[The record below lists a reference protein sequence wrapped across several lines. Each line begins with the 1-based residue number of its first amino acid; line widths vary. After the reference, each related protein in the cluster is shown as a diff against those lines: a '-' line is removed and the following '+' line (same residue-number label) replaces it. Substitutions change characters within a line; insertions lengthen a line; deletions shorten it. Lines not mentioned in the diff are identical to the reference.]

1 MIWLTRG
8 VCAVCVLTAVVSG
21 SWFHGAFRVKPNSAD
36 PLNSSPDDRP
46 TVAALDERYQSAV
59 KGNDVATMDRIL
71 ADDFVLVTG
80 SGKSY
85 SKADLLKES
94 GSGEYVYE
102 HQEDTE
108 RNVRIWGDTAVV
120 TAKLWAKGMD
130 NGRPFDHTVCFS
142 DVYIRTP
149 RGWRYVFGQS
159 SLPLPQNSA
168 ANVIM
173 NFGEVRRQK
182 LGPGTGPEPM
192 ERVNDPTNNTLLNG
206 EAERRRVR
214 DRA

>member
-8 VCAVCVLTAVVSG
+8 LRAVCVLTAVVSG
-21 SWFHGAFRVKPNSAD
+21 SWFHAPFRVKPNSAT
-36 PLNSSPDDRP
+36 PLNSSPDDRS

-85 SKADLLKES
+85 SKPDLLKES
-94 GSGEYVYE
+94 GSGEYAYE

-130 NGRPFDHTVCFS
+130 NGRAFDHTVWFS

-168 ANVIM
+168 ATVQNEFRLKSADK
-173 NFGEVRRQK
+173 NWAR
-182 LGPGTGPEPM
+182 EPVPSPWR
-192 ERVNDPTNNTLLNG
+192 E
-206 EAERRRVR
+206 
-214 DRA
+214 

>member
-1 MIWLTRG
+1 MIWLTRSL
-8 VCAVCVLTAVVSG
+8 CAVCVLTAVVSG
-21 SWFHGAFRVKPNSAD
+21 SRFHGALHLKPSANF
-36 PLNSSPDDRP
+36 LNSSPDDRS
-46 TVAALDERYQSAV
+46 TVAVLDERYQSAV
-59 KGNDVATMDRIL
+59 KRNDVGTMDRIL

-120 TAKLWAKGMD
+120 TAKLWAKGMI
-130 NGRPFDHTVCFS
+130 NGSAFDHTVWFS

-159 SLPLPQNSA
+159 SLPLPQNSGA
-168 ANVIM
+168 VRANL
-173 NFGEVRRQK
+173 GEVRRQK
-182 LGPGTGPEPM
+182 LGPGTVPEPM
-192 ERVNDPTNNTLLNG
+192 ERVNDPTNNP
-206 EAERRRVR
+206 
-214 DRA
+214 

>member
-8 VCAVCVLTAVVSG
+8 LCAVCVLTAVVSG
-21 SWFHGAFRVKPNSAD
+21 SRFHGAFRLKPNSAN
-36 PLNSSPDDRP
+36 PLNSSLDDRS

-59 KGNDVATMDRIL
+59 KRNDVGTMDRIL

-80 SGKSY
+80 SGKNY

-102 HQEDTE
+102 HQEDAE
-108 RNVRIWGDTAVV
+108 RNVRLWGDIAVV

-130 NGRPFDHTVCFS
+130 NGRAFDHTVWFS

-168 ANVIM
+168 AIRM
-173 NFGEVRRQK
+173 SFGEVGRQK
-182 LGPGTGPEPM
+182 LGSGTGPEPM
-192 ERVNDPTNNTLLNG
+192 ERVNDPTNNP
-206 EAERRRVR
+206 
-214 DRA
+214 

>member
-21 SWFHGAFRVKPNSAD
+21 SWLHGAFRVKPNSAD
-36 PLNSSPDDRP
+36 PLNSSPDDRS

-130 NGRPFDHTVCFS
+130 NGRAFDQTVWFS

-168 ANVIM
+168 AVRVTL
-173 NFGEVRRQK
+173 GEVRRQK
-182 LGPGTGPEPM
+182 LGPGTSPEPM
-192 ERVNDPTNNTLLNG
+192 ERVNDPTNNSLLNG
-206 EAERRRVR
+206 EAQRRRVR